1 MSWRAALTQVVAA
14 GISAINPGAYFH
26 RFVRWIRHEVIDDEA
41 PHHRSGVISEEGDD
55 HCDDDDGD
63 DRCDDDGSDEPDG
76 GESAGFNA
84 V

>member
-41 PHHRSGVISEEGDD
+41 PHHRSGVISEEGDGT
-55 HCDDDDGD
+55 DDDDGD
-63 DRCDDDGSDEPDG
+63 DHCDDDGSDEPDG

>member
-41 PHHRSGVISEEGDD
+41 PHDRSGVISEEGDGT
-55 HCDDDDGD
+55 DDDDGD
-63 DRCDDDGSDEPDG
+63 DHCDDDGSDEPDG